1 MMKWIGILFL
11 EFFPMYFEMQ
21 IFIIFNNHESDVGM
35 NGSVKFVETQDM
47 NNEHMHMKCKFVVI
61 VMWNILQ
68 EFKFHL
74 YQKGLMFNDG
84 WIKID

>member
-1 MMKWIGILFL
+1 
-11 EFFPMYFEMQ
+11 MYFEMQ

-61 VMWNILQ
+61 VM
-68 EFKFHL
+68 
-74 YQKGLMFNDG
+74 
-84 WIKID
+84 